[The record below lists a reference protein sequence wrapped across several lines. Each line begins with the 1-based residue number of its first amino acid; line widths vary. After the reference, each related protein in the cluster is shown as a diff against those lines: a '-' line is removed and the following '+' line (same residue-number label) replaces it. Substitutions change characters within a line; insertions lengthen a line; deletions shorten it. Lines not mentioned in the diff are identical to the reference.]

1 MNINLIIPNY
11 DGNALDVIWGEN
23 AHYSIHTYENQVVLS
38 ANKDG
43 LISLAKQM
51 LYMAYNDLPYGSH
64 VHFDSFFTKSE
75 NNAND
80 LIIELEHQGK

>member
-1 MNINLIIPNY
+1 MNNDQDIPHY
-11 DGNALDVIWGEN
+11 DGTAFDVIWGKS
-23 AHYSIHTYENQVVLS
+23 AHQSIHTDEHLVVVS
-38 ANKDG
+38 ASKDG

-80 LIIELEHQGK
+80 LIIELELQGN